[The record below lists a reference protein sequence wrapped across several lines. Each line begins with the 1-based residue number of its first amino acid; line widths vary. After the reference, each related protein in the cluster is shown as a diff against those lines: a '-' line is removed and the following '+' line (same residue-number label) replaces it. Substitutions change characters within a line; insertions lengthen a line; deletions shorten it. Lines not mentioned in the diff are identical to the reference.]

1 MGTVWFFILLP
12 GFILLVFMYKSVDE
26 AVRLLKDKEK

>member
-12 GFILLVFMYKSVDE
+12 GFILLYLMCKSVDE
-26 AVRLLKDKEK
+26 AVRLLKDKKK